1 MVSRLAT
8 PASLVPRSTP
18 TTMPFAAAPRSPPT
32 SITAWMVP
40 WITCAVACTSEVA
53 MPPRPSIVFA
63 TVLLTALTMAPVTS
77 PVPSMACTILS
88 FTDSIKP
95 TCCCCSIGHLPW
107 TPITQQ
113 IRCQKSALEL
123 GRRKITV
130 IQLLTARPRSNCAPD
145 HVLTGATICPQ
156 LGTLWVRREARVS
169 DDVRSPVHSFPLFI
183 SGIHPIGSGRP
194 LGHLPKS
201 LRRSLTARIPSQLI
215 GNAVTIREA
224 DHVLRQTSVCDLF
237 VAALGGNFCHGL
249 DGARRATGSQTVRCR
264 RGQKAAG
271 APRPGAFR
279 SLGFHRCDDPR
290 GIRQLRSGLSWTR
303 GAESA

>member
-1 MVSRLAT
+1 MVWRLAT

-95 TCCCCSIGHLPW
+95 TFCCFSIGHLPW

-113 IRCQKSALEL
+113 IRCQKSARDP
-123 GRRKITV
+123 GRRKIAV
-130 IQLLTARPRSNCAPD
+130 NQLLTARTPSAGAPGQ
-145 HVLTGATICPQ
+145 VLTCAAICPQ
-156 LGTLWVRREARVS
+156 LGTLRVRCEGRVS
-169 DDVRSPVHSFPLFI
+169 DDVRFSVHSFSLFV

-194 LGHLPKS
+194 LGHLPES
-201 LRRSLTARIPSQLI
+201 SRRSVTAQNPSQLI

-237 VAALGGNFCHGL
+237 VAALGGDFCHGL

-271 APRPGAFR
+271 APRPGALR
-279 SLGFHRCDDPR
+279 TPGFHRRDDPG
-290 GIRQLRSGLSWTR
+290 GIRHIRPALSWTR
-303 GAESA
+303 G